1 MRATTKETQAHT
13 RQQRKPVRTNS
24 HQRKDNEN
32 RRKASREI
40 ASAKGAD
47 YHQLVARATN
57 DAIRDWDLTADA
69 LTWRQGLSS
78 LLGYSPGESEPTIA
92 FWRQRIHC
100 DDSARV
106 AASIR
111 EAIKSKADHWSGEY
125 RFRHANGDYLPLLE
139 RALIVRDKAGR
150 AVRFVGTL
158 MDVSARKQLQ
168 EKFSH
173 SQKMEA
179 FGQLAGGVAHDFN
192 NFLTAI
198 LGYSDLLV
206 AEVEGRGTGA
216 KYLSEIR
223 SAAGRAASLTKQ
235 LLTFSRREPLEPRV
249 LEVHKLIHN
258 LERSIL
264 RLLGEN
270 ISVLCDLMPQKKYI
284 KVDPDQFTQ
293 IIINLAV
300 NARDAMPAGGT
311 LLLKTETVCANG
323 KAPPEMP
330 PGKYIGISI
339 TDNGMGMSDA
349 VKEHLFEP
357 FFTTKDDRHASGLG
371 LATCYGIVRQ
381 SGGRITVE
389 SEVAKGTAV
398 HIYLPE
404 VEAPPTAAYR
414 KRSKLPP
421 GNETI
426 LVVEDDISVRHVAVR
441 TLRMLGYNVLE
452 AFRADEAKR
461 LIKNNAINLVV
472 SDIVLPDMSGCD
484 FADWMRLHCPST
496 QILLTSGYLPETTV
510 GRPSIDL
517 PFLSKPFDPQQLAET
532 VRASLDSLIVS

>member
-1 MRATTKETQAHT
+1 MRATTESHIQT
-13 RQQRKPVRTNS
+13 RQQRKPKISRQLKN
-24 HQRKDNEN
+24 NEN
-32 RRKASREI
+32 QQNPPRKTVP
-40 ASAKGAD
+40 AKDAD
-47 YHQLVARATN
+47 YHQLVARATK
-57 DAIRDWDLTADA
+57 DAVRDWNLANDDLT
-69 LTWRQGLSS
+69 WPQGLDT
-78 LLGYSPGESEPTIA
+78 LLGYSPGKSDKTIA
-92 FWRQRIHC
+92 FWQRHIHGS
-100 DDSARV
+100 DRSRT

-111 EAIKSKADHWSGEY
+111 DVIQSKGEYWSGEY
-125 RFRHANGDYLPLLE
+125 RFRHARGHYLQLLE
-139 RALIVRDKAGR
+139 RALIVRDSNGHP
-150 AVRFVGTL
+150 VRFIGVL
-158 MDVSARKQLQ
+158 MDVTARKQLHDQ
-168 EKFSH
+168 LSH

-249 LEVHKLIHN
+249 LNVNKLIHD
-258 LERSIL
+258 LERSML

-270 ISVLCDLMPQKKYI
+270 ISVLCELMPEKKHI

-311 LLLKTETVCANG
+311 LVLKTEAISSNG
-323 KAPPEMP
+323 KSPVELPR
-330 PGKYIGISI
+330 GKYVRVSVI
-339 TDNGMGMSDA
+339 DNGMGMTDDT
-349 VKEHLFEP
+349 KEHLFEP
-357 FFTTKDDRHASGLG
+357 FFTTKEDRHGSGLG

-381 SGGRITVE
+381 SGGHIIVE
-389 SEVAKGTAV
+389 SELGKGTAV

-404 VEAPPTAAYR
+404 VVAPPPASYR
-414 KRSKLPP
+414 KRPKLPS

-461 LIKNNAINLVV
+461 LIECNIVNLVV
-472 SDIVLPDMSGCD
+472 SDVVLPDMSGCD
-484 FADWMRLHCPST
+484 FAHWTRTNSPST
-496 QILLTSGYLPETTV
+496 QILLTSGYLPEITLDT
-510 GRPSIDL
+510 PASDL
-517 PFLSKPFDPQQLAET
+517 PFLSKPFDPEQLAER
-532 VRASLDSLIVS
+532 VRASLDGVIIS

>member
-1 MRATTKETQAHT
+1 MRATTESHIQT
-13 RQQRKPVRTNS
+13 RQQPKPTKKISRERKN
-24 HQRKDNEN
+24 NEN
-32 RRKASREI
+32 QPKTPRKTAP
-40 ASAKGAD
+40 AKDAD
-47 YHQLVARATN
+47 YHHLVARATN
-57 DAIRDWDLTADA
+57 DAVRDWDLASGD
-69 LTWRQGLSS
+69 LTWPQGLDT
-78 LLGYSPGESEPTIA
+78 LLGYSPGKSDQTIA
-92 FWRQRIHC
+92 FWQRQIHGA
-100 DDSARV
+100 DRSRT

-111 EAIKSKADHWSGEY
+111 EAIKSKAEYWSGEY
-125 RFRHANGDYLPLLE
+125 RFRHAKGHYLQLME
-139 RALIVRDKAGR
+139 RALIIRDSSGR
-150 AVRFVGTL
+150 AVRFIGVL
-158 MDVSARKQLQ
+158 MDVTAHKQLHDQ
-168 EKFSH
+168 LSH

-198 LGYSDLLV
+198 LRYSDLLV

-249 LEVHKLIHN
+249 LEVNKVIHN

-270 ISVLCDLMPQKKYI
+270 ISVLCELMPEKKHI

-293 IIINLAV
+293 IMINLAV

-311 LLLKTETVCANG
+311 LLLKTEMISTNG
-323 KAPPEMP
+323 KSLPELP
-330 PGKYIGISI
+330 SGKYIRISVI
-339 TDNGMGMSDA
+339 DNGMGMSED
-349 VKEHLFEP
+349 VKDHLFEP
-357 FFTTKDDRHASGLG
+357 FFSTKGDRHGSGLG

-381 SGGRITVE
+381 SGGHITVE
-389 SEVAKGTAV
+389 SELAKGTAV

-404 VEAPPTAAYR
+404 VAAPPAAAYR
-414 KRSKLPP
+414 KRLKLPA

-461 LIKNNAINLVV
+461 LIECNVINLVV

-484 FADWMRLHCPST
+484 FADWIRINCPAT
-496 QILLTSGYLPETTV
+496 QILLTSGYLPEMTTI
-510 GRPSIDL
+510 GTPSSDL

-532 VRASLDSLIVS
+532 VRASLDAVVLT

>member
-1 MRATTKETQAHT
+1 MRATTATHIQT
-13 RQQRKPVRTNS
+13 RRQRKAARKNS
-24 HQRKDNEN
+24 HLCNSNEN
-32 RRKASREI
+32 QRQTSRKTAAPKSP
-40 ASAKGAD
+40 D
-47 YHQLVARATN
+47 HYQLVARATK
-57 DAIRDWDLTADA
+57 DAIRDWDLASGA
-69 LTWRQGLSS
+69 LTWPQGLHS
-78 LLGYSPGESEPTIA
+78 LLGSSPSASRQTIA
-92 FWRQRIHC
+92 FWQHQIHR
-100 DDSARV
+100 DDRSRM

-111 EAIKSKADHWSGEY
+111 EAIKSKTEHWSGEY
-125 RFRHANGDYLPLLE
+125 RFRHAKGHYLQLLE
-139 RALIVRDKAGR
+139 RALLVRDKNGR
-150 AVRFVGTL
+150 AVRFVGVL
-158 MDVSARKQLQ
+158 MDVTTRKQLRDQ
-168 EKFSH
+168 LSH

-206 AEVEGRGTGA
+206 AEITGRGNGA

-223 SAAGRAASLTKQ
+223 SGAGGAASLTRQ
-235 LLTFSRREPLEPRV
+235 LLTFSRRQPLEPRV
-249 LEVHKLIHN
+249 LEVNTLIHN

-270 ISVLCDLMPQKKYI
+270 ISVLCELMPEKRHI

-311 LLLKTETVCANG
+311 LVLKTEAISTNG
-323 KAPPEMP
+323 KSPAELPR
-330 PGKYIGISI
+330 GKYVSISVI
-339 TDNGMGMSDA
+339 DNGIGMTDD

-357 FFTTKDDRHASGLG
+357 FFTTKEDRHGSGLG

-381 SGGRITVE
+381 SRGHIIVE
-389 SEVAKGTAV
+389 SELGKGAAV
-398 HIYLPE
+398 QIYLPE
-404 VEAPPTAAYR
+404 VVAPPPAPYR
-414 KRSKLPP
+414 KRPKLPS

-461 LIKNNAINLVV
+461 LIECNIVNLVV
-472 SDIVLPDMSGCD
+472 SDVVLPDMSGCD
-484 FADWMRLHCPST
+484 FAHWTRT
-496 QILLTSGYLPETTV
+496 N
-510 GRPSIDL
+510 
-517 PFLSKPFDPQQLAET
+517 
-532 VRASLDSLIVS
+532 

>member
-1 MRATTKETQAHT
+1 MRATTATHIQTQRRRKT
-13 RQQRKPVRTNS
+13 GRKNSPQRKS
-24 HQRKDNEN
+24 NEN
-32 RRKASREI
+32 QRRTSRKTT
-40 ASAKGAD
+40 ATKSAD
-47 YHQLVARATN
+47 HHQLVARATKE
-57 DAIRDWDLTADA
+57 AIRDWDLASGA
-69 LTWRQGLSS
+69 LTWPQGLDY
-78 LLGYSPGESEPTIA
+78 LLGYSPSGSGQTIA
-92 FWRQRIHC
+92 FWQQQIHRDDRSRI
-100 DDSARV
+100 

-111 EAIKSKADHWSGEY
+111 DAIKSKAEHWSGEY
-125 RFRHANGDYLPLLE
+125 RFRHAQGHYLQLLE
-139 RALIVRDKAGR
+139 RALLVRDKNGR
-150 AVRFVGTL
+150 AVRFVGAL
-158 MDVSARKQLQ
+158 MDVTAGKQLRDQ
-168 EKFSH
+168 LSH

-206 AEVEGRGTGA
+206 AEIQSRGTGA

-235 LLTFSRREPLEPRV
+235 LLTFSRRQPLEPRV
-249 LEVHKLIHN
+249 LEVNTLIHN

-270 ISVLCDLMPQKKYI
+270 ISVLCELMPEKKHI

-311 LLLKTETVCANG
+311 LLLKTEKISTNG
-323 KAPPEMP
+323 KSLPELP
-330 PGKYIGISI
+330 SGKYVRISVI
-339 TDNGMGMSDA
+339 DNGMGMSEE

-357 FFTTKDDRHASGLG
+357 FFSTKGDRHGSGLG

-381 SGGRITVE
+381 SGGHITVE
-389 SEVAKGTAV
+389 SELAKGTAV
-398 HIYLPE
+398 SIYLPE
-404 VEAPPTAAYR
+404 VAAPPVAAYR
-414 KRSKLPP
+414 KRPKLPSDT
-421 GNETI
+421 ETI

-461 LIKNNAINLVV
+461 LIENTAINLVV
-472 SDIVLPDMSGCD
+472 SDIVLPDMS
-484 FADWMRLHCPST
+484 RS
-496 QILLTSGYLPETTV
+496 EERRV
-510 GRPSIDL
+510 GKECR
-517 PFLSKPFDPQQLAET
+517 
-532 VRASLDSLIVS
+532 

>member
-1 MRATTKETQAHT
+1 MRATTATHIKT
-13 RQQRKPVRTNS
+13 RRHREAARKNSPQRKR
-24 HQRKDNEN
+24 NEN
-32 RRKASREI
+32 QRQTSRET
-40 ASAKGAD
+40 APTKSAD
-47 YHQLVARATN
+47 HYQLVARATK
-57 DAIRDWDLTADA
+57 DAIRDWDLTSGA
-69 LTWRQGLSS
+69 LTWPQGLDS
-78 LLGYSPGESEPTIA
+78 LLGYSPSGPPQTIA
-92 FWRQRIHC
+92 FWQQQIHRDDRSRI
-100 DDSARV
+100 

-111 EAIKSKADHWSGEY
+111 EAIRSKAEQWSGEY
-125 RFRHANGDYLPLLE
+125 RFRHAKGDYLQLLE
-139 RALIVRDKAGR
+139 RALLVRDRNGR

-158 MDVSARKQLQ
+158 MDVTARKQLRDQ
-168 EKFSH
+168 LSH

-206 AEVEGRGTGA
+206 AEVQGRGTGA

-223 SAAGRAASLTKQ
+223 SAAGRAASLTRQ
-235 LLTFSRREPLEPRV
+235 LLTFSRRQPLEPRI
-249 LEVHKLIHN
+249 LEVNTLIHN

-270 ISVLCDLMPQKKYI
+270 ISVLCELMPEKKHI

-311 LLLKTETVCANG
+311 LLMKTETLSTNG
-323 KAPPEMP
+323 KSLPELP
-330 PGKYIGISI
+330 SGKYIRISVI
-339 TDNGMGMSDA
+339 DNGMGMSEE

-357 FFTTKDDRHASGLG
+357 FFSTKSDRHGSGLG

-381 SGGRITVE
+381 SGGHITVE
-389 SEVAKGTAV
+389 SELAKGTAV

-404 VEAPPTAAYR
+404 VAAPPATAYR
-414 KRSKLPP
+414 KRPKLPS
-421 GNETI
+421 GTETI
-426 LVVEDDISVRHVAVR
+426 LVVEDDISVRHVTVR

-452 AFRADEAKR
+452 AFRADEAKY
-461 LIKNNAINLVV
+461 LIENTVVNLLI

-484 FADWMRLHCPST
+484 FADWTRRNSPST
-496 QILLTSGYLPETTV
+496 QILLTSGYLPEMTTI
-510 GRPSIDL
+510 GTPSSEL

-532 VRASLDSLIVS
+532 VRASLDAVVLT

>member
-1 MRATTKETQAHT
+1 MRATTATHIQT
-13 RQQRKPVRTNS
+13 RRQRKAARKNS
-24 HQRKDNEN
+24 PRRKSNEN
-32 RRKASREI
+32 QQQTSRKTA
-40 ASAKGAD
+40 ATKSAD
-47 YHQLVARATN
+47 HYQLVARATK
-57 DAIRDWDLTADA
+57 DAIRDWDLTSGA
-69 LTWRQGLSS
+69 LTWPQGLDS
-78 LLGYSPGESEPTIA
+78 LLGYSPSDSGRTIA
-92 FWRQRIHC
+92 FWEQQIHRDDRSRI
-100 DDSARV
+100 

-111 EAIKSKADHWSGEY
+111 EAIKSKAEHWSGEY
-125 RFRHANGDYLPLLE
+125 RFRHAQGHYLQLLE
-139 RALIVRDKAGR
+139 RALLVRDKNGR
-150 AVRFVGTL
+150 AVRFVGAL
-158 MDVSARKQLQ
+158 MDVTAGKQLRDQ
-168 EKFSH
+168 LSH

-206 AEVEGRGTGA
+206 AEIQSRGTGA

-235 LLTFSRREPLEPRV
+235 LLTFSRRQPLEPRV
-249 LEVHKLIHN
+249 LEVNTLIHN

-270 ISVLCDLMPQKKYI
+270 ISVLCELMPEKKHI

-311 LLLKTETVCANG
+311 LVLKTETISTNG
-323 KAPPEMP
+323 KSVPELP
-330 PGKYIGISI
+330 SGKYVRISVI
-339 TDNGMGMSDA
+339 DNGMGMSEE
-349 VKEHLFEP
+349 VKERLFEP
-357 FFTTKDDRHASGLG
+357 FFTTKDDRHGSGLG
-371 LATCYGIVRQ
+371 LATCYGIVGQ
-381 SGGRITVE
+381 SGGHIAVE
-389 SEVAKGTAV
+389 SELAKGTAV

-404 VEAPPTAAYR
+404 VAAPPAAAYR
-414 KRSKLPP
+414 KRPKLPN

-461 LIKNNAINLVV
+461 LIENTAINLVV

-484 FADWMRLHCPST
+484 FADWMRINSPST
-496 QILLTSGYLPETTV
+496 QILLTSGYLPEMTTI
-510 GRPSIDL
+510 GTPSSDL

-532 VRASLDSLIVS
+532 VRASLDAVVLT

>member
-1 MRATTKETQAHT
+1 MRATTESHIQT
-13 RQQRKPVRTNS
+13 RQQRKPKISCQPKN
-24 HQRKDNEN
+24 NEN
-32 RRKASREI
+32 QQKTPRKTAP
-40 ASAKGAD
+40 AKDAD
-47 YHQLVARATN
+47 YHQLVARATK
-57 DAIRDWDLTADA
+57 DAVRDWNLASDDLT
-69 LTWRQGLSS
+69 WPQGLDT
-78 LLGYSPGESEPTIA
+78 LLGYSPGKLDQTIA
-92 FWRQRIHC
+92 FWQRHVHGS
-100 DDSARV
+100 DRSRT

-111 EAIKSKADHWSGEY
+111 DVIKSKGEYWSGEY
-125 RFRHANGDYLPLLE
+125 RFRHAKGHYVQLLE
-139 RALIVRDKAGR
+139 RALIVRDSNGHP
-150 AVRFVGTL
+150 VRFIGVL
-158 MDVSARKQLQ
+158 MDVTARKQLHDQ
-168 EKFSH
+168 LSH

-249 LEVHKLIHN
+249 LNVNKLIHD
-258 LERSIL
+258 LERSML

-270 ISVLCDLMPQKKYI
+270 ISVLCELMPEKKHI

-311 LLLKTETVCANG
+311 LVLKTEAISSNG
-323 KAPPEMP
+323 KSPAELPR
-330 PGKYIGISI
+330 GKYVSVSVI
-339 TDNGMGMSDA
+339 DNGMGMTDDA
-349 VKEHLFEP
+349 KEHLFEP
-357 FFTTKDDRHASGLG
+357 FFTTKEDRHGSGLG

-381 SGGRITVE
+381 SGGHIIVE
-389 SEVAKGTAV
+389 SELGKGTAV

-404 VEAPPTAAYR
+404 VVAPPPAPYR
-414 KRSKLPP
+414 KRPKLPS

-461 LIKNNAINLVV
+461 LIECNIVNLVV
-472 SDIVLPDMSGCD
+472 SDVVLPDMSGCD
-484 FADWMRLHCPST
+484 FAHWTRTNSPST
-496 QILLTSGYLPETTV
+496 QILLTSGYLPEITLDT
-510 GRPSIDL
+510 PASDL
-517 PFLSKPFDPQQLAET
+517 PFLSKPFDPEQLAER
-532 VRASLDSLIVS
+532 VRASLDGVVIS

>member
-1 MRATTKETQAHT
+1 MRATTESHIQA
-13 RQQRKPVRTNS
+13 RQQCKPKIS
-24 HQRKDNEN
+24 GQRKNNEKQQKTP
-32 RRKASREI
+32 RKTAP
-40 ASAKGAD
+40 ATDAD
-47 YHQLVARATN
+47 YHQLVARATK
-57 DAIRDWDLTADA
+57 DAVRDWNLANDDLT
-69 LTWRQGLSS
+69 WPQGLDT
-78 LLGYSPGESEPTIA
+78 LLGYSPVKSDKTIA
-92 FWRQRIHC
+92 FWQRYIHGS
-100 DDSARV
+100 DRSRA

-111 EAIKSKADHWSGEY
+111 DVIKSKGEYWSGEY
-125 RFRHANGDYLPLLE
+125 RFRHAEGHYLQLLE
-139 RALIVRDKAGR
+139 RALIVRDSNGHP
-150 AVRFVGTL
+150 VRFIGVL
-158 MDVSARKQLQ
+158 MDVTARKQLHDQ
-168 EKFSH
+168 LSH

-249 LEVHKLIHN
+249 LNVNKLIHD
-258 LERSIL
+258 LERSML

-270 ISVLCDLMPQKKYI
+270 ISVLCELMPEKRHI

-311 LLLKTETVCANG
+311 LVLKTEPISSNG
-323 KAPPEMP
+323 KSPAELPR
-330 PGKYIGISI
+330 GKYVSVSVI
-339 TDNGMGMSDA
+339 DNGMGMTDDA
-349 VKEHLFEP
+349 KEHLFEP
-357 FFTTKDDRHASGLG
+357 FFTTKEDRHGSGLG

-381 SGGRITVE
+381 SGGHIIVE
-389 SEVAKGTAV
+389 SELGKGTAV

-404 VEAPPTAAYR
+404 VVAPPPAPYR
-414 KRSKLPP
+414 KRPKLPS
-421 GNETI
+421 GSETI

-461 LIKNNAINLVV
+461 LIECNIVNLVV
-472 SDIVLPDMSGCD
+472 SDVVLPDMSGCD
-484 FADWMRLHCPST
+484 FAHWTRSNSPST
-496 QILLTSGYLPETTV
+496 QILLTSGYLPEITLDT
-510 GRPSIDL
+510 PASDL
-517 PFLSKPFDPQQLAET
+517 PFLSKPFDPEQLAER
-532 VRASLDSLIVS
+532 VRASLDGVVIS

>member
-1 MRATTKETQAHT
+1 MRATTASHIHT
-13 RQQRKPVRTNS
+13 RQQRKPAKKISRKPKNNEN
-24 HQRKDNEN
+24 QRKT
-32 RRKASREI
+32 SRET
-40 ASAKGAD
+40 APAKDAD

-57 DAIRDWDLTADA
+57 DAVRDWNLATGN
-69 LTWRQGLSS
+69 LTWPQGLDT
-78 LLGYSPGESEPTIA
+78 LLGYPPGKPDQTIA
-92 FWRQRIHC
+92 FWQRQIHGTDRPRI
-100 DDSARV
+100 
-106 AASIR
+106 AASLR
-111 EAIKSKADHWSGEY
+111 KAIESKAEYWSGEY
-125 RFRHANGDYLPLLE
+125 RFRHAKGHYLQLLE
-139 RALIVRDKAGR
+139 RALIVRESNGR
-150 AVRFVGTL
+150 PVRFIGVL
-158 MDVSARKQLQ
+158 MDVTARKQLHDQ
-168 EKFSH
+168 LSH

-249 LEVHKLIHN
+249 LEVNKLIHD
-258 LERSIL
+258 LERSML

-270 ISVLCDLMPQKKYI
+270 ISVLCELMPEKKHI

-311 LLLKTETVCANG
+311 LVLKTEAISTNG
-323 KAPPEMP
+323 KSPTELP
-330 PGKYIGISI
+330 PGKYVSVSVI
-339 TDNGMGMSDA
+339 DNGMGMTED

-357 FFTTKDDRHASGLG
+357 FFTTKDDRHGSGLG

-381 SGGRITVE
+381 SGGHIIIE
-389 SEVAKGTAV
+389 SELGKGTAV

-404 VEAPPTAAYR
+404 VVAPPPAPYR
-414 KRSKLPP
+414 KRPKLPS
-421 GNETI
+421 GTETI

-461 LIKNNAINLVV
+461 LIECNIVNLVV
-472 SDIVLPDMSGCD
+472 SDVVLPDMSGCD
-484 FADWMRLHCPST
+484 FADWTRTNSPST
-496 QILLTSGYLPETTV
+496 QILLTSGYLPEITLDT
-510 GRPSIDL
+510 PASDL
-517 PFLSKPFDPQQLAET
+517 PFLSKPFDPEQLAET
-532 VRASLDSLIVS
+532 VRASLDGVVVR

>member
-1 MRATTKETQAHT
+1 MKPAKTISHKPKNDEN
-13 RQQRKPVRTNS
+13 QRKT
-24 HQRKDNEN
+24 QRKN
-32 RRKASREI
+32 AP
-40 ASAKGAD
+40 AKDAD

-57 DAIRDWDLTADA
+57 DAVRDWNLASGDLT
-69 LTWRQGLSS
+69 WPQGLDT
-78 LLGYSPGESEPTIA
+78 LLGYSPAKSDRTLA
-92 FWRQRIHC
+92 FWQQGIHGA
-100 DDSARV
+100 DRSRT

-111 EAIKSKADHWSGEY
+111 DAIKSKAEYWSGEY
-125 RFRHANGDYLPLLE
+125 RFRHAKGHYLQLLE
-139 RALIVRDKAGR
+139 RALIVHDSNGR
-150 AVRFVGTL
+150 PVRFIGAL
-158 MDVSARKQLQ
+158 MDITERKQLHDQ
-168 EKFSH
+168 LSH

-223 SAAGRAASLTKQ
+223 GAAGRAASLTKQ

-249 LEVHKLIHN
+249 LEVNKLIHD
-258 LERSIL
+258 LERSML

-270 ISVLCDLMPQKKYI
+270 ISVMCELMPEKKHI

-311 LLLKTETVCANG
+311 LVLKTKTISANG
-323 KAPPEMP
+323 RSREALP
-330 PGKYIGISI
+330 PGKYIGISVI
-339 TDNGMGMSDA
+339 DNGMGMTDDT
-349 VKEHLFEP
+349 KEHLFEP
-357 FFTTKDDRHASGLG
+357 FFTTKDDRHRSGLG

-381 SGGRITVE
+381 SGGHISIDTE
-389 SEVAKGTAV
+389 LGKGTAV

-404 VEAPPTAAYR
+404 VVAPPPAPYR
-414 KRSKLPP
+414 KRLKLPS
-421 GNETI
+421 GTETI
-426 LVVEDDISVRHVAVR
+426 LVVEDDISVRHVTVR

-461 LIKNNAINLVV
+461 LIECNVVNLLLTDV
-472 SDIVLPDMSGCD
+472 VLPDMSGCD
-484 FADWMRLHCPST
+484 FADWTRTNSPAT
-496 QILLTSGYLPETTV
+496 QVLLTSGYLPEITLDS
-510 GRPSIDL
+510 PASDL
-517 PFLSKPFDPQQLAET
+517 PFLSKPFDPEQLAET
-532 VRASLDSLIVS
+532 VRASLDGVVVS

>member
-1 MRATTKETQAHT
+1 MRATTESHIQT
-13 RQQRKPVRTNS
+13 RQQRKPKISCERKNNEK
-24 HQRKDNEN
+24 QRKTPRQTAPTKD
-32 RRKASREI
+32 
-40 ASAKGAD
+40 AD
-47 YHQLVARATN
+47 YHQLVARATK
-57 DAIRDWDLTADA
+57 DAVRDWNLANDDLT
-69 LTWRQGLSS
+69 WPQGLDT
-78 LLGYSPGESEPTIA
+78 LLGYFPGKSDQRIA
-92 FWRQRIHC
+92 FWQRQIHRS
-100 DDSARV
+100 DRSRT

-111 EAIKSKADHWSGEY
+111 DAIKSKAEYWSGEY
-125 RFRHANGDYLPLLE
+125 RFRHAKGHYLQLLE
-139 RALIVRDKAGR
+139 RALIVRDSNGR
-150 AVRFVGTL
+150 AVRFIGVL
-158 MDVSARKQLQ
+158 MDVTARKQLHDQ
-168 EKFSH
+168 LSH

-249 LEVHKLIHN
+249 LNVNKLIHD
-258 LERSIL
+258 LERSML

-270 ISVLCDLMPQKKYI
+270 ISVLCELMPEKKHI

-311 LLLKTETVCANG
+311 LVLKTKAITTSG
-323 KAPPEMP
+323 KSPAELPR
-330 PGKYIGISI
+330 GKYVSISVI
-339 TDNGMGMSDA
+339 DNGMGMSDE

-357 FFTTKDDRHASGLG
+357 FFTTKEDRHGSGLG

-381 SGGRITVE
+381 SGGHIIVE
-389 SEVAKGTAV
+389 SELGKGTAV

-404 VEAPPTAAYR
+404 VVAPPPASYR
-414 KRSKLPP
+414 KRPKLPS

-461 LIKNNAINLVV
+461 LIECNIVNLVV
-472 SDIVLPDMSGCD
+472 SDVVLPDMSGCD
-484 FADWMRLHCPST
+484 FAHWTRTNSPST
-496 QILLTSGYLPETTV
+496 QILLTSGYLPEITLDT
-510 GRPSIDL
+510 PASDL
-517 PFLSKPFDPQQLAET
+517 PFLSKPFDPEQLAER
-532 VRASLDSLIVS
+532 VRASLDGVVIS

>member
-1 MRATTKETQAHT
+1 MRATTASHIQT
-13 RQQRKPVRTNS
+13 RQQRKPKISR
-24 HQRKDNEN
+24 QRKNNEDQQKTP
-32 RRKASREI
+32 RKTAP
-40 ASAKGAD
+40 AKDAD
-47 YHQLVARATN
+47 YRQLVARATK
-57 DAIRDWDLTADA
+57 DAVRDWNLANDA
-69 LTWRQGLSS
+69 LTWPQGLDT
-78 LLGYSPGESEPTIA
+78 LLGYSPGKSDQTIA
-92 FWRQRIHC
+92 FWQRQIHGS
-100 DDSARV
+100 DRSRT

-111 EAIKSKADHWSGEY
+111 DAIKSKAEYWSGEY
-125 RFRHANGDYLPLLE
+125 RFRHAKGHYLQVLE
-139 RALIVRDKAGR
+139 RALIVRDSNGQ
-150 AVRFVGTL
+150 AVRLIGVL
-158 MDVSARKQLQ
+158 MDVTARKQLHDQ
-168 EKFSH
+168 LSH

-249 LEVHKLIHN
+249 LEVNKLIHD
-258 LERSIL
+258 LERSML

-270 ISVLCDLMPQKKYI
+270 ISVLCELMPEKKHI

-311 LLLKTETVCANG
+311 LVLKTEAISTNG
-323 KAPPEMP
+323 KSPAELPR
-330 PGKYIGISI
+330 GKYVSISVI
-339 TDNGMGMSDA
+339 DNGMGMSDE

-357 FFTTKDDRHASGLG
+357 FFTTKEDRHGSGLG

-381 SGGRITVE
+381 SGGHLIVE
-389 SEVAKGTAV
+389 SELGKGTAV

-404 VEAPPTAAYR
+404 VVAPPPAPYR
-414 KRSKLPP
+414 KRPKLPS

-461 LIKNNAINLVV
+461 LIECNIVNLVV
-472 SDIVLPDMSGCD
+472 SDVVLPDMSGCD
-484 FADWMRLHCPST
+484 FAHWTRTNSPST
-496 QILLTSGYLPETTV
+496 QILLTSGYLPEITLDT
-510 GRPSIDL
+510 PASDL
-517 PFLSKPFDPQQLAET
+517 PFLSKPFDPEQLAET
-532 VRASLDSLIVS
+532 VRASLDGVVVS

>member
-1 MRATTKETQAHT
+1 MRATTATHIQKR
-13 RQQRKPVRTNS
+13 RQREAGRKNS
-24 HQRKDNEN
+24 PRRKSNEN
-32 RRKASREI
+32 QRHTSRKTAATKSV
-40 ASAKGAD
+40 D
-47 YHQLVARATN
+47 YYQLVARATK
-57 DAIRDWDLTADA
+57 DAIRDWDLTSGT
-69 LTWRQGLSS
+69 LTWPQGLDP
-78 LLGYSPGESEPTIA
+78 LLGYSPNGSGQTIA
-92 FWRQRIHC
+92 FWQQQIHRDDQSRI
-100 DDSARV
+100 

-111 EAIKSKADHWSGEY
+111 EAIKSKAEHWSGEY
-125 RFRHANGDYLPLLE
+125 RFRHAKGHYLQLLE
-139 RALIVRDKAGR
+139 RALLVRDKNGR

-158 MDVSARKQLQ
+158 MDVTARKQLRDQ
-168 EKFSH
+168 LSH

-206 AEVEGRGTGA
+206 AEIQGRGTGA

-223 SAAGRAASLTKQ
+223 SAAGRAASLTRQ
-235 LLTFSRREPLEPRV
+235 LLTFSRRQPLEPRT
-249 LEVHKLIHN
+249 LEVNTLIHN

-270 ISVLCDLMPQKKYI
+270 ISVLCELMPEKKHI

-293 IIINLAV
+293 IMINLAV

-311 LLLKTETVCANG
+311 LLLKTETISTNG
-323 KAPPEMP
+323 KSLPELP
-330 PGKYIGISI
+330 SGKYVRISVI
-339 TDNGMGMSDA
+339 DNGMGMSEE

-357 FFTTKDDRHASGLG
+357 FFSTKGDRHGSGLG

-381 SGGRITVE
+381 SGGHITVE
-389 SEVAKGTAV
+389 SELAKGTAV

-404 VEAPPTAAYR
+404 VAAPPAAAYR
-414 KRSKLPP
+414 KRPKLPS
-421 GNETI
+421 GTETI

-461 LIKNNAINLVV
+461 LIECNVINLVV

-484 FADWMRLHCPST
+484 FADWMRLNCPST
-496 QILLTSGYLPETTV
+496 QILLTSGYLPEMTTI
-510 GRPSIDL
+510 GTPSSDL

-532 VRASLDSLIVS
+532 VRASLDAVVLT

>member
-1 MRATTKETQAHT
+1 MRATTATHIQT
-13 RQQRKPVRTNS
+13 RRQREAAKKNS
-24 HQRKDNEN
+24 CRRKRNEN
-32 RRKASREI
+32 QRQTSGKTA
-40 ASAKGAD
+40 APKSAD
-47 YHQLVARATN
+47 HYQLVARATK
-57 DAIRDWDLTADA
+57 DAIRDWDLISGA
-69 LTWRQGLSS
+69 LSWPQGLDS
-78 LLGYSPGESEPTIA
+78 LLGYSSSASGQTIA
-92 FWRQRIHC
+92 FWQQQIHRDDRSRI
-100 DDSARV
+100 

-111 EAIKSKADHWSGEY
+111 EAIKSKAQHWSGEY
-125 RFRHANGDYLPLLE
+125 RFRHAKGQYLQLLE
-139 RALIVRDKAGR
+139 RALLVRDKNGR
-150 AVRFVGTL
+150 AVRFVGAL
-158 MDVSARKQLQ
+158 MDVTARKELQ
-168 EKFSH
+168 DQFSH

-206 AEVEGRGTGA
+206 AEIEGRGTGA

-235 LLTFSRREPLEPRV
+235 LLTFSRREPPEPRV
-249 LEVHKLIHN
+249 LEVNTLIHN
-258 LERSIL
+258 LERSLL

-270 ISVLCDLMPQKKYI
+270 ISVLCELMPGKKHI

-311 LLLKTETVCANG
+311 LVLKTETISTDG
-323 KAPPEMP
+323 KSLSELPS
-330 PGKYIGISI
+330 GKYICISV
-339 TDNGMGMSDA
+339 TDNGMGMSEE

-357 FFTTKDDRHASGLG
+357 FFSTKEDRHGSGLG

-381 SGGRITVE
+381 SGGQITIE
-389 SEVAKGTAV
+389 SELAKGTAV

-404 VEAPPTAAYR
+404 VAAPPAATYR
-414 KRSKLPP
+414 KRPKLPS

-461 LIKNNAINLVV
+461 LIENTAINLVV

-484 FADWMRLHCPST
+484 FADWMRINSPST
-496 QILLTSGYLPETTV
+496 QILLTSGYLPEMTTI
-510 GRPSIDL
+510 GTPSSDL

-532 VRASLDSLIVS
+532 VRASLDAVVMS

>member
-1 MRATTKETQAHT
+1 MRATTAT
-13 RQQRKPVRTNS
+13 RIQTRRQREAARKHS
-24 HQRKDNEN
+24 HQRKNNDDQQQTS
-32 RRKASREI
+32 RKTA
-40 ASAKGAD
+40 AAKGAD
-47 YHQLVARATN
+47 HYQLAARATK
-57 DAIRDWDLTADA
+57 DAIRDWDLNSGA
-69 LTWRQGLSS
+69 LTWPQGLDSV
-78 LLGYSPGESEPTIA
+78 LGYSPAAAGQTIA
-92 FWRQRIHC
+92 FWQKQIHRDDRSRI
-100 DDSARV
+100 

-111 EAIKSKADHWSGEY
+111 EAIKSKAEYWSAEY
-125 RFRHANGDYLPLLE
+125 RFRHAKGHYLQLLE
-139 RALIVRDKAGR
+139 RALLIRDKNGR
-150 AVRFVGTL
+150 ALRLVGNL
-158 MDVSARKQLQ
+158 MDVTARKQLQ
-168 EKFSH
+168 CQFSH

-179 FGQLAGGVAHDFN
+179 FGRLAGGVAHDFN
-192 NFLTAI
+192 NFLTTI

-206 AEVEGRGTGA
+206 AEIEGRGTGA

-249 LEVHKLIHN
+249 LEVNTLLHN
-258 LERSIL
+258 LERSLL

-270 ISVLCDLMPQKKYI
+270 IAVLCELMPEKKHI

-311 LLLKTETVCANG
+311 LLLKTEPILING
-323 KAPPEMP
+323 KSLPELTS
-330 PGKYIGISI
+330 GKYVHISVI
-339 TDNGMGMSDA
+339 DNGMGMSDE

-357 FFTTKDDRHASGLG
+357 FFTTKDDRHGSGLG
-371 LATCYGIVRQ
+371 LATCYGIVGQ
-381 SGGRITVE
+381 SGGHITVE
-389 SEVAKGTAV
+389 SELAKGTAV

-404 VEAPPTAAYR
+404 VAAPPPVPYR
-414 KRSKLPP
+414 KRPKLPS
-421 GNETI
+421 GTETI

-461 LIKNNAINLVV
+461 LIENNTINLVV

-484 FADWMRLHCPST
+484 FADWMRINSPST
-496 QILLTSGYLPETTV
+496 QILLTSGYLPEMTIGT
-510 GRPSIDL
+510 PSSDL

-532 VRASLDSLIVS
+532 VRASLDAVVVG

>member
-1 MRATTKETQAHT
+1 MRATTATHIQT
-13 RQQRKPVRTNS
+13 RRQKKAARKNSCRRRGHENQRQTS
-24 HQRKDNEN
+24 RKT
-32 RRKASREI
+32 AP
-40 ASAKGAD
+40 AKSAD
-47 YHQLVARATN
+47 YYQLVARATK
-57 DAIRDWDLTADA
+57 DAIRDWDLITGA
-69 LTWRQGLSS
+69 LAWPQGLDS
-78 LLGYSPGESEPTIA
+78 LLGYSSSASGQTIA
-92 FWRQRIHC
+92 SWQQQIHPDDRSRI
-100 DDSARV
+100 

-111 EAIKSKADHWSGEY
+111 EAIKSKAEHWSGEY
-125 RFRHANGDYLPLLE
+125 RFRHAKGHYLQLLE
-139 RALIVRDKAGR
+139 RALLVRDKNGR

-158 MDVSARKQLQ
+158 MDVTARKQLRDQ
-168 EKFSH
+168 LSH

-206 AEVEGRGTGA
+206 AEIEGRGTGA

-235 LLTFSRREPLEPRV
+235 LLTFSRREPLEPSV
-249 LEVHKLIHN
+249 LEVNTLIHN
-258 LERSIL
+258 LERSLL

-270 ISVLCDLMPQKKYI
+270 ISVLCELMPEKKHI

-311 LLLKTETVCANG
+311 LVLKTETISTDG
-323 KAPPEMP
+323 KSLSELPS
-330 PGKYIGISI
+330 GKYICISV
-339 TDNGMGMSDA
+339 TDNGMGMSEE

-357 FFTTKDDRHASGLG
+357 FFSTKEDRHGSGLG

-381 SGGRITVE
+381 SGGQITIE
-389 SEVAKGTAV
+389 SELAKGTAV

-404 VEAPPTAAYR
+404 VAAPPAATYR
-414 KRSKLPP
+414 KRPKLPS

-461 LIKNNAINLVV
+461 LIENTAINLVV

-484 FADWMRLHCPST
+484 FADWMRINSPST
-496 QILLTSGYLPETTV
+496 QILLTSGYLPEMTTV
-510 GRPSIDL
+510 GTPSSDL

-532 VRASLDSLIVS
+532 VRASLDAVVLS

>member
-1 MRATTKETQAHT
+1 MRATTASHIQT
-13 RQQRKPVRTNS
+13 RQRKPKIS
-24 HQRKDNEN
+24 CQRKNNEN
-32 RRKASREI
+32 QQKTPRKTAP
-40 ASAKGAD
+40 AKDAD
-47 YHQLVARATN
+47 YHQLVARATK
-57 DAIRDWDLTADA
+57 DAVRDWNLANDD
-69 LTWRQGLSS
+69 LTWRQGLDT
-78 LLGYSPGESEPTIA
+78 LLGYSPGKSDQTIT
-92 FWRQRIHC
+92 FWQQQIHRS
-100 DDSARV
+100 DRSRT

-111 EAIKSKADHWSGEY
+111 DAIKSEVECWSGEY
-125 RFRHANGDYLPLLE
+125 RFRHAKGHYLQLLE
-139 RALIVRDKAGR
+139 RALIVRDSDGHP
-150 AVRFVGTL
+150 VRFIGVL
-158 MDVSARKQLQ
+158 MDVTARKQLHDQ
-168 EKFSH
+168 LSH

-179 FGQLAGGVAHDFN
+179 FGQLAGGIAHDFN

-206 AEVEGRGTGA
+206 AEVEGRGTEA

-249 LEVHKLIHN
+249 LNVNKLIHD
-258 LERSIL
+258 LERSML

-270 ISVLCDLMPQKKYI
+270 ISVLCELMPEKKHI

-311 LLLKTETVCANG
+311 LVLKTEAISTNG
-323 KAPPEMP
+323 KSPAELPR
-330 PGKYIGISI
+330 GKYVSISVI
-339 TDNGMGMSDA
+339 DNGMGMTDD

-357 FFTTKDDRHASGLG
+357 FFTTKEDRHGSGLG

-381 SGGRITVE
+381 SGGHIIVE
-389 SEVAKGTAV
+389 SELGKGTAV

-404 VEAPPTAAYR
+404 VVAPPPAPYR
-414 KRSKLPP
+414 KRPKLPS

-461 LIKNNAINLVV
+461 LIECNIVNLVV
-472 SDIVLPDMSGCD
+472 SDVVLPDMSGCD
-484 FADWMRLHCPST
+484 FAHWTRTNSPST
-496 QILLTSGYLPETTV
+496 QVLLTSGYLPEITLDT
-510 GRPSIDL
+510 PASDL
-517 PFLSKPFDPQQLAET
+517 PFLSKPFDQEQLAER
-532 VRASLDSLIVS
+532 VRASLDGVVVR